1 MSSLSNNK
9 TLVVYRSRKTI
20 LELFKFMKYSVDD
33 YTDFSINEI
42 DAMYESSQLDML
54 ISNAEDKKVY
64 IKYYLTSKQLRPETL
79 NDMIEDLFQIE
90 EMLKKSDTLVII
102 VNDEPND
109 TIVNRV
115 KYLYDKEGIFVV
127 IHNISR
133 LQFNILNHVLVPTV
147 EILNETDV
155 AALKVKFN
163 LKTEMQLPEI
173 SRFDPQALAVAMRPG
188 EICKLTRKTS
198 TALVYNFYRVCV

>member
-1 MSSLSNNK
+1 MALSNNK
-9 TLVVYRSRKTI
+9 TLIVYRSRKTI
-20 LELFKFMKYSVDD
+20 LELFKFMGYLVDD
-33 YTDFSINEI
+33 YSDFSINEI
-42 DAMYESSQLDML
+42 DAMYESAQLDML
-54 ISNAEDKKVY
+54 ILNPDNKKVY

-90 EMLKKSDTLVII
+90 EVLTKSDTLVII

-127 IHNISR
+127 IHNIRR
-133 LQFNILNHVLVPTV
+133 LQFNILNHDLVPNI
-147 EILNETDV
+147 EILKKTDV
-155 AALKVKFN
+155 DELKICFN
-163 LKTEMQLPEI
+163 LKHELQLPEI

-188 EICKLTRKTS
+188 DICKLTRKSATS
-198 TALVYNFYRVCV
+198 MFYNYYRVCV

>member
-1 MSSLSNNK
+1 MALSSNK
-9 TLVVYRSRKTI
+9 TLTVYRSRKTI
-20 LELFKFMKYSVDD
+20 LELFKFMKYDVDD

-54 ISNAEDKKVY
+54 ISNKEDKKAY

-90 EMLKKSDTLVII
+90 EVLKKSDTLVII

-109 TIVNRV
+109 TIINRV

-127 IHNISR
+127 IHNIRR
-133 LQFNILNHVLVPTV
+133 LQFNILNHILVPNIQILKDS
-147 EILNETDV
+147 EIAE
-155 AALKVKFN
+155 LKVKFN
-163 LKTEMQLPEI
+163 LKNEMQLPEI

-188 EICKLTRKTS
+188 QICKLTRKSSTS
-198 TALVYNFYRVCV
+198 LFYNYYRVCV

>member
-1 MSSLSNNK
+1 MALSNNK
-9 TLVVYRSRKTI
+9 TLIVYRSRKTI
-20 LELFKFMKYSVDD
+20 LELFKFMGYGVDD

-54 ISNAEDKKVY
+54 ISNPEDKKVY

-90 EMLKKSDTLVII
+90 EVLTKSDTLVII

-127 IHNISR
+127 IHNIRR
-133 LQFNILNHVLVPTV
+133 LQFNILNHILVPNI
-147 EILNETDV
+147 EILKEKEV
-155 AALKVKFN
+155 EELKIKFN
-163 LKTEMQLPEI
+163 LKHEMQLPEI

-188 EICKLTRKTS
+188 QICKLTRKSSTS
-198 TALVYNFYRVCV
+198 LFYNYYRICV